1 MSTLQYA
8 LPHHGMT
15 SEYQSSGVPYVSSS
29 HNLAD
34 TDPVTFEFPY
44 VTRHFTVFN
53 SGSNAIR
60 VGFTQNGVF
69 AAESANYFILQG
81 DAVSPRMELKCDKL
95 IVAKDEGT
103 APNKVSVIAGLTNIS
118 PIRFF
123 AMTGSEGVAG
133 VG

>member
-29 HNLAD
+29 HSLAN
-34 TDPVTFEFPY
+34 TNSITFEFPY

-60 VGFTQNGVF
+60 VGFTQNGTMGQ
-69 AAESANYFILQG
+69 ETANYFILQG

-103 APNKVSVIAGLTNIS
+103 QPNRVSVIVGLTNIS